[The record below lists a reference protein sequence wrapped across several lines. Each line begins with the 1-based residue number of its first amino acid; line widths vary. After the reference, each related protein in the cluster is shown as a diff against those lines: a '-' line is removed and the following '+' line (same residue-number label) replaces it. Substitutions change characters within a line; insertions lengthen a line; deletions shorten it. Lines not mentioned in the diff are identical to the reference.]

1 MILKTNKILGR
12 LYLVIAA
19 SIWGG
24 MFVVVKA
31 VVAEIPPIQLVWL
44 RYLVGALALG
54 LIAWQQKITWH
65 WDRRNLGLIFLIG
78 LVGDTLSI
86 VFQETGTW
94 LSSAQLGAVVTT
106 ATPAF
111 MILFSWPLLKMRPHW
126 FHWVSLGLASAGVV
140 AIVGFQ
146 FTGHHL
152 LLGAGCLLIAALT
165 WALMS
170 VLVQKVDAKYDIL
183 QITFL
188 ATLVAIVCL
197 TPLVIGQWSVLTTV
211 AWTRPHVILSILYLG
226 AISTALAFFLWNKG
240 LRLVNSPTSGIYFL
254 VQPVVGAV
262 LGWLFLQ
269 EQINLGFYLGLFLI
283 LLSIIITSRF
293 D

>member
-1 MILKTNKILGR
+1 MKSNKLLGSV
-12 LYLVIAA
+12 YLMLAA
-19 SIWGG
+19 GIWGG

-31 VVAEIPPIQLVWL
+31 VVDEIPPIQLVWL
-44 RYLVGALALG
+44 RYLVGALMLWLLAR
-54 LIAWQQKITWH
+54 WQKIQWH

-78 LVGDTLSI
+78 LIGDTISI
-86 VFQETGTW
+86 VAQETGTW
-94 LSSAQLGAVVTT
+94 LSSAQLGSVVTT

-126 FHWVSLGLASAGVV
+126 YHWFSLILASAGVI

-146 FTGHHL
+146 FTGGRHL
-152 LLGAGCLLIAALT
+152 LLGASCLFLAGLT

-170 VLVQKVDAKYDIL
+170 VLVQLVDPKYDII

-188 ATLVAIVCL
+188 ATVVAIICL
-197 TPLVIGQWSVLTTV
+197 TPLVLAKWSILTTIH
-211 AWTRPHVILSILYLG
+211 WTSPHVSLSILYLG

-240 LRLVNSPTSGIYFL
+240 LRLFKNPSAGVFFL
-254 VQPVVGAV
+254 VQPVVGTV

-269 EQINLGFYLGLFLI
+269 EQITVGFYIGLFLI
-283 LLSIIITSRF
+283 LMSILVTSRF